1 MFRRGQTQQCVV
13 ACTQPE
19 QIPGPQGSTGPI
31 GAQGVR
37 GVIGNLGTTGAQGI
51 QGEIGSTGDTGS
63 TGFTGAQGS
72 TGSTGAQG
80 PGMSQSLSVITI
92 TVTILSLTS
101 NQFGTYFNITNSG
114 FNTIFL
120 PTPVPS
126 TAGGFWVLRN
136 NTSTYLSIA
145 LSGSGG
151 LGGLT
156 TPLAIAPSTSVTIAV
171 LVASSSYVL
180 F

>member
-37 GVIGNLGTTGAQGI
+37 GVIGNQGAQGSI
-51 QGEIGSTGDTGS
+51 GVQGQIGATGVTGS

-80 PGMSQSLSVITI
+80 PGMSQSLSVTTI
-92 TVTILSLTS
+92 TSTFLVLASYP
-101 NQFGTYFNITNSG
+101 FGTYFNITNSG
-114 FNTIFL
+114 LNAISL
-120 PTPVPS
+120 PATVPS
-126 TAGGFWVLRN
+126 TVGGFWVLRN
-136 NTSTYLSIA
+136 NTNTYLSIA
-145 LSGSGG
+145 LSGG